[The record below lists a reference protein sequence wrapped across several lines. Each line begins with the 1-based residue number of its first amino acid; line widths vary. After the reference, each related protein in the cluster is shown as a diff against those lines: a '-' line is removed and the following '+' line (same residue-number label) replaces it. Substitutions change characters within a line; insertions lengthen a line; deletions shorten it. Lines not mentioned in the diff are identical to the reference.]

1 MAGGHAA
8 RRTTT
13 RNPRFDIEDGDK
25 GPIFQCRSGCTQS
38 AIIAALR
45 DKGLWHDTSHTKK
58 STGGKAKPSSKGNPA
73 KIVATYDY
81 TDEQH
86 VLLYQKVRL
95 DPKYFRQRKPDGK
108 GGWTNKLDGVRQV
121 PYRLPQLLQAVAEKQ
136 AVFIVEGEKD
146 GNNLVKLGF
155 VATCNAGG
163 AGKWPTELVPPFKG
177 ANIIIIPDND
187 KSGRNHCRVV
197 GEALK
202 DVAASIDV
210 LELPDLPEKGDVSD
224 WIAAG
229 GTAEQLRALKTLSV
243 RRVAGGAAGRM
254 SRPMMSALRVWPR
267 CHRSNMTAFARRK
280 RQLQVFNRASWTRP

>member
-1 MAGGHAA
+1 MIIPTSSTSCSI
-8 RRTTT
+8 RRS
-13 RNPRFDIEDGDK
+13 E
-25 GPIFQCRSGCTQS
+25 
-38 AIIAALR
+38 
-45 DKGLWHDTSHTKK
+45 
-58 STGGKAKPSSKGNPA
+58 
-73 KIVATYDY
+73 
-81 TDEQH
+81 
-86 VLLYQKVRL
+86 L
-95 DPKYFRQRKPDGK
+95 DPKSFRQRKPDGK

-202 DVAASIDV
+202 DVAASIHV

-229 GTAEQLRALKTLSV
+229 GTADQLRALKTLPFAEWLAAQPVHVETDDERLARLAALSLMEYDRV
-243 RRVAGGAAGRM
+243 REAEAKAAGVQD
-254 SRPMMSALRVWPR
+254 AL
-267 CHRSNMTAFARRK
+267 
-280 RQLQVFNRASWTRP
+280 WTRP

>member
-1 MAGGHAA
+1 MSQYSAEFIAKRLDKP
-8 RRTTT
+8 RRNGNGW
-13 RNPRFDIEDGDK
+13 RACCPAHDDKEPSFDIEDGDK
-25 GPIFQCRSGCTQS
+25 GPIFQCRSP
-38 AIIAALR
+38 AAHTAPSSRRCR
-45 DKGLWHDTSHTKK
+45 DKGLWQDTSHTKK

-95 DPKYFRQRKPDGK
+95 DPKSFRQRKPDGK

-146 GNNLVKLGF
+146 GDNLVKLGF

-163 AGKWPTELVPPFKG
+163 AGKWPTELVPHFKG

-187 KSGRNHCRVV
+187 KQGRNHCRVV

-202 DVAASIDV
+202 DVAASIHV

-229 GTAEQLRALKTLSV
+229 GTADQLRALQDAPV
-243 RRVAGGAAGRM
+243 RRVAGGAAGACRDRRRAPCA
-254 SRPMMSALRVWPR
+254 SGRAV
-267 CHRSNMTAFARRK
+267 AARI
-280 RQLQVFNRASWTRP
+280 